1 MPNNREYSISVG
13 RSRLETDWQPRRVS
27 WKALTDRLRQV
38 KRTPET
44 VADYRA
50 MSRQQRG
57 KVKDVGGFVGG
68 SLNSGRRKS
77 DSVTSRSLVT
87 LDIDYGQADTPDII
101 EDALY
106 GSAWC
111 LYSTHSHTAEAPRFR
126 LVVPLSRE
134 VTPDEYVPLA
144 RKVADVIGIDLFD
157 SSTYE
162 PVRLMYWPSCP
173 VDGEYVFVTNKV
185 GNAPLDVDK
194 WLATYR
200 DWRNVSEWPVD
211 RRTTRLV
218 AGRGAK
224 QEDPLAKGG
233 IIGAFCR
240 SYSIT
245 EAIAAFLPDVYEPT
259 AQPDRYT
266 YIGGTTTSGL
276 VVYEDKWAYSHHGT
290 DPCCEKLCN
299 AFDLVRI
306 HLFGDKDQ
314 DADINTPAPKTPSFV
329 AMEKFAR
336 DDPKV
341 SKVLTLD
348 RLKEIDADFGDL
360 TEDDKDWRAL
370 FKTDRK
376 GNPLNIP
383 FNYELICKNDR
394 ALKGAARL
402 DLFTGNFVLQKDLP
416 WRRMSLGPYWNNTDD
431 NGLLCYVSEHYP
443 ICTKNALLDA
453 HDLAMS
459 QDCYHPVR
467 DYLEALP
474 AWDGTPRV
482 ETLLCDYLGAQDTE
496 LNRAMTRKHL
506 VAAIARVMNPGEKYD
521 YILTLIGP
529 EGIGKTTLVKE
540 LVPNPLW
547 FDNSLSSIEGKD
559 AMEQLRGKWFLEMG
573 ELVNYNNATSE
584 AYKNFISKQLDSF
597 RPAYGRKNETYAR
610 QCVFFATTNE
620 TNFLKGVTGNRRF
633 WTVECAVDLVTKN
646 VWRDLAGERDQIWA
660 EALHYY
666 KQGEDLRLSDELER
680 QAKALQELHN
690 ELARDERRG
699 VIEAFIRKPV
709 PVTWESLTMDQRR
722 AWIRDLSSLQSEE
735 PRVYRKSICAVE
747 VLVECFGEKLDQK
760 TRYRTKEINQI
771 LREMEGLEPGQTSR
785 DPVYGL
791 QRRYDIKMDL
801 Q

>member
-185 GNAPLDVDK
+185 GNEPLDVDK

-245 EAIAAFLPDVYEPT
+245 EAIAAFLGDVYEPT

-299 AFDLVRI
+299 SFDLVRI

-506 VAAIARVMNPGEKYD
+506 VAAIARVMKPGEKYD

-660 EALHYY
+660 EALHYFR
-666 KQGEDLRLSDELER
+666 QGEELRLSDELER

-771 LREMEGLEPGQTSR
+771 LREMDGLEPGQTSR

>member
-1 MPNNREYSISVG
+1 MQEYTISVG

-383 FNYELICKNDR
+383 FNYELICKNDQ

-474 AWDGTPRV
+474 SWDGTPRV

-506 VAAIARVMNPGEKYD
+506 VAAIARVMKPGEKYD

-660 EALHYY
+660 EALHYFR
-666 KQGEDLRLSDELER
+666 QGEELRLSDELER

-709 PVTWESLTMDQRR
+709 PVTWDSLTMDQRR

>member
-1 MPNNREYSISVG
+1 MTEYPISVG

-134 VTPDEYVPLA
+134 VSPDEYVPLA

-245 EAIAAFLPDVYEPT
+245 EAIAAFLGDVYEPT

-348 RLKEIDADFGDL
+348 KLKEIDADFGDL

-416 WRRMSLGPYWNNTDD
+416 WRRTSLGPYWNNTDD

-506 VAAIARVMNPGEKYD
+506 VAAIARVMKPGEKYD

-660 EALHYY
+660 EALHYFG
-666 KQGEDLRLSDELER
+666 QGEELRLSDELER

-735 PRVYRKSICAVE
+735 PRVYRKSSCAVE

>member
-1 MPNNREYSISVG
+1 MTEYPISVG

-348 RLKEIDADFGDL
+348 KLKEIDADFGDL

-402 DLFTGNFVLQKDLP
+402 DLFTGNYVLQKDLP
-416 WRRMSLGPYWNNTDD
+416 WRRKSLGPYWNNTDD

-506 VAAIARVMNPGEKYD
+506 VAAIARVMKPGEKYD

-660 EALHYY
+660 EALHYFRL
-666 KQGEDLRLSDELER
+666 GEELRLSDELER

-735 PRVYRKSICAVE
+735 PRKQRETICAVE

-771 LREMEGLEPGQTSR
+771 LREMDGLEETERSR
-785 DPVYGL
+785 DGVYGQ
-791 QRRYDIKMDL
+791 QRRFKIDYDRL
-801 Q
+801 